1 MFQCACSGLLLE
13 IDKIFMKHDKTL
25 IDLTMD
31 HADRSEKWMTRIFS
45 AVINSAQSCR
55 WLPSVQRSVLHNY
68 L

>member
-31 HADRSEKWMTRIFS
+31 HADRSEK
-45 AVINSAQSCR
+45 
-55 WLPSVQRSVLHNY
+55 
-68 L
+68 